1 MGMKQWFKK
10 TKNYLNNEDRISKLL
25 FISVLVLTISLAGHF
40 SARATQQAGYGYG
53 YGPGYGYGYGYWTE
67 ATPTLALSYLQGTNA
82 SGPFMAG
89 TLTIT
94 ATFGSAPS
102 GTPQIAINQQGTT
115 DIAAINMT
123 ATGNPGVWTR
133 PYIINTATG
142 TTYVDGIATVTITTS
157 GYTPDHTATDNFTI
171 DTTAPSAPTAS
182 LATGVYVGAQS
193 VTLSGDAGTTIYYTT
208 DGSAPTNASAQYDT
222 AITISSNTTL
232 KAIAYDTAGNA
243 SSVASRTY
251 TIATGAGGAPAGGPP
266 AVVEPT
272 PTVTPPTE
280 VPPVV
285 IPPAEVPTPGVTA
298 APTTVAAPE
307 IGGTIGT
314 PDAIIV
320 VVVPPA
326 ATEVGVN
333 LQVGELPTQYV
344 DAVAVDKSVS
354 YGIFGKAYQLVTHHA
369 ATNVRSATGKLLKPV
384 EIKLAFDEKFCRDH
398 YIDLRRIVMTRY
410 DKVARKWIPVKST
423 IGSPFVKAQVREVG
437 IYALQIAR
445 DVNKWS
451 GDGNFLVALPKG
463 SAPKG
468 TSIVSVMLPSKYVAR
483 SNPEMRG
490 PFGQAYNLI
499 TVGTKG
505 HNNRGALPKVI
516 NLSLKYDTD
525 FVTSHSID
533 TARLV
538 LSHYSPVDK
547 KWFSV
552 KNTKITQSAGLI
564 EAKVNE
570 LGVYALMIA
579 KTAPR

>member
-1 MGMKQWFKK
+1 MKQWFKK

-102 GTPQIAINQQGTT
+102 GTPDINI
-115 DIAAINMT
+115 DL
-123 ATGNPGVWTR
+123 
-133 PYIINTATG
+133 ATG
-142 TTYVDGIATVTITTS
+142 TDVAYTAMTGSGTTWTYAYTVASGVNTDVTVNIRTLGGA
-157 GYTPDHTATDNFTI
+157 GYTPTPSGNNFTI

-208 DGSAPTNASAQYDT
+208 DGTAPTNASAQYAT

-243 SSVASRTY
+243 SPVASRTY